1 MELTFY
7 GDNGHGWLAVPV
19 QHVKRLRVKVS
30 RFSYKRDG
38 MAYLEED
45 QDAGAFL
52 AALEK
57 AGESFVIHEIFINGE
72 AAIRTYPAYR

>member
-7 GDNGHGWLAVPV
+7 SDSGHGWLEVPV

-30 RFSYKRDG
+30 RFSYKHDG

-45 QDAGAFL
+45 QDAGVFL
-52 AALEK
+52 AALDK
-57 AGESFVIHEIFINGE
+57 AGESYKIHEVSIDGE
-72 AAIRTYPAYR
+72 AVIRTYPAYR